1 MISIDYYQS
10 IKVWFIGGVCRIF
23 EAVERMERNRDM
35 IKIYLA
41 DGKVHVVNWRAVNMI
56 EEL

>member
-1 MISIDYYQS
+1 MELEYYQS
-10 IKVWFIGGVCRIF
+10 LKIWFAGGVCRIF
-23 EAVERMERNRDM
+23 EAVERIERNRDM

-41 DGKVHVVNWRAVNMI
+41 DGKCHVVNWRSVNMI